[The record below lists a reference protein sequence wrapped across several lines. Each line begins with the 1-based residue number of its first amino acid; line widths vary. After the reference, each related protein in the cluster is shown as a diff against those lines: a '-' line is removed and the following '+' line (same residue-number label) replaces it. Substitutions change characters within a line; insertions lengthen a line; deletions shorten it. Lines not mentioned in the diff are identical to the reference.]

1 MYYTPLADHVML
13 GLHALEDVKGWSS
26 LALSGNG
33 GMKGASQIVVRRDDD
48 DKWVAEDMHS
58 HDYVTPS
65 VDESQDVQLIFAQ
78 QDELTGEAAWGV
90 VLPKDSCDEFDYHI
104 DDKKRFMLWAYGQTH
119 DFFFHSSNRGQ
130 FEANLL
136 APPPEPV
143 SFDEYDKMAFTM
155 PDVPVVR
162 GESGL
167 DPTNPFIC
175 SYFDLD
181 VMGKEF
187 GFSSNDKIHMVGY
200 DVDANSETEK
210 CKCPPQLCVSLLPT
224 ALTPLLH

>member
-78 QDELTGEAAWGV
+78 QDELTGETAWGGLV
-90 VLPKDSCDEFDYHI
+90 RRIRLPH
-104 DDKKRFMLWAYGQTH
+104 R
-119 DFFFHSSNRGQ
+119 R
-130 FEANLL
+130 
-136 APPPEPV
+136 
-143 SFDEYDKMAFTM
+143 
-155 PDVPVVR
+155 
-162 GESGL
+162 
-167 DPTNPFIC
+167 
-175 SYFDLD
+175 
-181 VMGKEF
+181 
-187 GFSSNDKIHMVGY
+187 
-200 DVDANSETEK
+200 
-210 CKCPPQLCVSLLPT
+210 
-224 ALTPLLH
+224 